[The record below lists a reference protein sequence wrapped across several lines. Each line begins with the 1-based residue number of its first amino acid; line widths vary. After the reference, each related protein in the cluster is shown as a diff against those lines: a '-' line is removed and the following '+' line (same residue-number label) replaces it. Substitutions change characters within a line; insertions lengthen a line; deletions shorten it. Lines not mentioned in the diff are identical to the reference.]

1 MNCTGEE
8 NRKRICREYDVKA
21 IGCIALYGGREVVSD
36 AGGKVITE
44 RYYKFLCIHKGDG
57 HHEFIQCGYPTA
69 RHICKLSGIGLPM
82 EFNPFKINGSGK
94 YGPGSG
100 GGGGSKPQNKG
111 RKQLD
116 TAIRL
121 FITVKDVI
129 LKPETPIFKVQE
141 RVEADMYSDV
151 ELRDVKAVN
160 TILGNFHTTLPQI
173 VAELKMHGTVRKYN
187 FDILIDMINKS
198 GIIPNNYI

>member
-8 NRKRICREYDVKA
+8 NRKRICREYDVKS
-21 IGCIALYGGREVVSD
+21 IGCIVLYGGREVISD
-36 AGGKVITE
+36 AGGKVIKDK
-44 RYYKFLCIHKGDG
+44 YYKFLCIHKRDG

-82 EFNPFKINGSGK
+82 EFNPFVSGSSGK
-94 YGPGSG
+94 DGHGSVMG
-100 GGGGSKPQNKG
+100 GVSKPQNKG
-111 RKQLD
+111 RRQLD

-121 FITVKDVI
+121 FITVKDAF
-129 LKPETPIFKVQE
+129 LKPETAIFKVQE
-141 RVEADMYSDV
+141 RVEVDMYSNV

-173 VAELKMHGTVRKYN
+173 VAELRMHGTARKYN

-198 GIIPNNYI
+198 GITPNNYQ